1 MYLVDSN
8 IWLERIL
15 EQERADEVRAFIE
28 RTPARLL
35 YITELALYSIG
46 ILLVQRHREQALR
59 QFLEDL
65 SAGSATVVRL
75 SSEDLSEVIT
85 ACEDFNLDFDD
96 GYQYVAA
103 RKHGLTLVTF
113 DRNFTHTDIKPV
125 SPSQLV

>member
-75 SSEDLSEVIT
+75 SPEDLSEVIT

>member
-75 SSEDLSEVIT
+75 SPEDLSEVIT
-85 ACEDFNLDFDD
+85 ACEDFNLDFET
-96 GYQYVAA
+96 AI
-103 RKHGLTLVTF
+103 
-113 DRNFTHTDIKPV
+113 NM
-125 SPSQLV
+125 

>member
-75 SSEDLSEVIT
+75 SPEDLSEVIT

-113 DRNFTHTDIKPV
+113 DRNFTHTDIEPV